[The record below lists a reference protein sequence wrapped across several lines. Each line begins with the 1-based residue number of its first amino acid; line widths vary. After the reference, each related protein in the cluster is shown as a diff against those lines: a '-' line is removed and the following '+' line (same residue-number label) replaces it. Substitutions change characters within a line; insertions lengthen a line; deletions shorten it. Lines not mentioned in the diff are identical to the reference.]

1 MIFEQLS
8 LGIVDADKV
17 VRSVQLVL
25 QSDFRLGHYP
35 NSLTSRWLV
44 RHYENIMA
52 SGKRKRDRELVAES
66 SRSSKKHKHS
76 STKRDYTSRED
87 AKPSTSSRKRNR
99 QSRSVSVSQALA
111 MKREA
116 RDESAQSSAT
126 LQDEV
131 KVEQDADASIL
142 FVDGPGPKK
151 KRKHKTKAKKEDDD
165 LASGQLKV
173 EPDEL
178 QAIVTIASSAPV
190 LLDPKT
196 EDALEEDIKPVL
208 EDVKPSPTISKK
220 DKGKGK
226 EEGWAVGLA
235 SSPRAADPPVVAAI
249 AHVQDPEVERL
260 KLEIERMQKELLFKD
275 EVLSFVFAFGDML
288 ILL

>member
-1 MIFEQLS
+1 
-8 LGIVDADKV
+8 
-17 VRSVQLVL
+17 
-25 QSDFRLGHYP
+25 
-35 NSLTSRWLV
+35 
-44 RHYENIMA
+44 MA

-76 STKRDYTSRED
+76 SPKRDYTSRED

-116 RDESAQSSAT
+116 RDGSPQSSAT

-131 KVEQDADASIL
+131 KVEPDGDASIL
-142 FVDGPGPKK
+142 FVDGPSPKK
-151 KRKHKTKAKKEDDD
+151 KRKHKTKAKKEEDD
-165 LASGQLKV
+165 LAFGEDKV
-173 EPDEL
+173 EPDEV
-178 QAIVTIASSAPV
+178 QALVTIASSAPV
-190 LLDPKT
+190 LLLDPKT

-208 EDVKPSPTISKK
+208 EEPSPKKISKK
-220 DKGKGK
+220 NKGKGK

-235 SSPRAADPPVVAAI
+235 SSPKAADPPVVAAI
-249 AHVQDPEVERL
+249 AHVQSPEVEQL

-275 EVLSFVFAFGDML
+275 EVLSFIFTRSNML

>member
-1 MIFEQLS
+1 
-8 LGIVDADKV
+8 
-17 VRSVQLVL
+17 
-25 QSDFRLGHYP
+25 
-35 NSLTSRWLV
+35 
-44 RHYENIMA
+44 MA

-76 STKRDYTSRED
+76 SPKRDYTSRED

-116 RDESAQSSAT
+116 RDDSAQSSAT

-142 FVDGPGPKK
+142 FVDGPSPKK

-208 EDVKPSPTISKK
+208 EDVKPSPTKISKK
-220 DKGKGK
+220 NKGKGK

-275 EVLSFVFAFGDML
+275 EVLSFIFTRGNML